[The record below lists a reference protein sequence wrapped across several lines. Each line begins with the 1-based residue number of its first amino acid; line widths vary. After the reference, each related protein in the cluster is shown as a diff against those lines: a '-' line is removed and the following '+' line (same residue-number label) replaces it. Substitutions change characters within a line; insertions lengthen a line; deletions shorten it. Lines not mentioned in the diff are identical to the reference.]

1 MLFIFSSPFTV
12 VLHKHADVFC
22 ALTDQQTRSN
32 DIMEDST
39 DDDDTEPDKQS
50 KKIKQSSKK
59 QSEFTLIK
67 KPAKKM
73 KKTKSKKNQRS
84 KHDEL
89 SSLFSSKR
97 LNKTKTGTLPRR
109 LPRRQVYPS
118 HSTQGRL
125 QSTKFLNHLQQ
136 HPSSL
141 KILTMSQAERVI
153 KRESNTEFGEEDKI
167 DEALNI
173 LVDSDEDN
181 EMEVDVQAKVKT
193 TKIVQG
199 PAVDKD
205 NVQLDGHNI
214 DDQDMEL
221 EELEISH
228 QI

>member
-1 MLFIFSSPFTV
+1 
-12 VLHKHADVFC
+12 
-22 ALTDQQTRSN
+22 
-32 DIMEDST
+32 
-39 DDDDTEPDKQS
+39 
-50 KKIKQSSKK
+50 
-59 QSEFTLIK
+59 
-67 KPAKKM
+67 
-73 KKTKSKKNQRS
+73 
-84 KHDEL
+84 
-89 SSLFSSKR
+89 
-97 LNKTKTGTLPRR
+97 
-109 LPRRQVYPS
+109 
-118 HSTQGRL
+118 
-125 QSTKFLNHLQQ
+125 
-136 HPSSL
+136 
-141 KILTMSQAERVI
+141 MSQAELVI

-181 EMEVDVQAKVKT
+181 ETEVDVQAKVKT